1 MAATTVRWLNS
12 PVYRASLLR
21 RAPLVAVL
29 ASLGLIGVA
38 LMEPVLPYSQAE
50 VQSRGLDIVMVLD
63 LSSSMQESME
73 GYRPFLAPSGPVVVN
88 SDGTLTVAPTG
99 KTRLQATKDAI
110 KAFIGRRRDDRIG
123 LVVFSDHAY
132 VVSPLTF
139 DYDYLVR
146 YVDLVDDRLL
156 QGEGQTAIG
165 EGLALANHLLARQG
179 KGRSQGHQAIV
190 LFTDGENN
198 RGQDPL
204 GALTASKA
212 ANIRVHFI
220 GVALEEDIR
229 KKPEVRRLLQS
240 IQRLGGRYFTAN
252 SEGDL
257 MSASSAINAIE
268 KGVLVNKVYVRD
280 APVYEW
286 FAVPALLCLALAVG
300 ARSIPFFLDRT

>member
-1 MAATTVRWLNS
+1 M
-12 PVYRASLLR
+12 
-21 RAPLVAVL
+21 L
-29 ASLGLIGVA
+29 ASLALIGVA
-38 LMEPVLPYSQAE
+38 LMEPVLPYSQGE

-63 LSSSMQESME
+63 LSSSMQENME
-73 GYRPFLAPSGPVVVN
+73 AYRPFSAPTGPVIVN
-88 SDGTLTVAPTG
+88 PDGTLTMKPTG

-110 KAFIGRRRDDRIG
+110 KAFVGQRRDDRIG

-165 EGLALANHLLARQG
+165 DGLALANYLLARQSRG
-179 KGRSQGHQAIV
+179 TSQGHQVIV

-204 GALTASKA
+204 QALSASND

-220 GVALEEDIR
+220 GVDLEEDIGN
-229 KKPEVRRLLQS
+229 KPEVRRLLQS
-240 IQRLGGRYFTAN
+240 VQRFGGRYFNAN
-252 SEGDL
+252 SERDL
-257 MSASSAINAIE
+257 LAASSTIDSIE
-268 KGVLVNKVYVRD
+268 KGFLVNKVYVRD
-280 APVYEW
+280 APVYQW
-286 FAVPALLCLALAVG
+286 FAVPALICLGMAVG
-300 ARSIPFFLDRT
+300 TRAIPYFLDRN